1 MDFVNQVKEV
11 SGKNKSL
18 SSMLFAH
25 HGDLFFHRR
34 TILMNITERN
44 IWKLNNL
51 PPMEYCSLARA
62 QKLLNCELED
72 ILHWHNIGAINLC
85 LKLNPTRGTL
95 KIAVLSH
102 QEKDVTTALNP
113 LTSAEEVETF
123 WSPHS
128 HIRSILRLD
137 DDIPMVETLR
147 GNTVTQFNVKV
158 SASGLWHPHSRN
170 LMALLETPDDILYEN
185 RLSMMLPD
193 KPFVYCHFIP
203 DEDEYSAISLNRIY
217 ITSQAIEKIYA
228 HSISARPMDVT
239 KNSLLE
245 QTSYIHQELT
255 VLPQNEV
262 LLEFIH
268 YLIQSHT
275 VFNEKLQ
282 NMAEPDKTQLFHHV
296 LERLKEEGM
305 LRENTLPD
313 EADILSEAD
322 R

>member
-1 MDFVNQVKEV
+1 MGFVNQVKEV

-18 SSMLFAH
+18 SSMFFAH

-72 ILHWHNIGAINLC
+72 ILHWHDIGAINLC

-170 LMALLETPDDILYEN
+170 LMALLETPDDNLYEN

-313 EADILSEAD
+313 EVDILSEAD

>member
-1 MDFVNQVKEV
+1 MGFFNQVKEV

-72 ILHWHNIGAINLC
+72 ILHWHDIGAINLC

>member
-1 MDFVNQVKEV
+1 MGFVNQVKEV

-72 ILHWHNIGAINLC
+72 ILHWHDIGAINLC

-102 QEKDVTTALNP
+102 QEKNVTTALNP

>member
-1 MDFVNQVKEV
+1 
-11 SGKNKSL
+11 
-18 SSMLFAH
+18 
-25 HGDLFFHRR
+25 
-34 TILMNITERN
+34 MNITERN

-72 ILHWHNIGAINLC
+72 ILHWHGIGAINLC

-113 LTSAEEVETF
+113 LASAEEVETF
-123 WSPHS
+123 WSAHS

-137 DDIPMVETLR
+137 GDIPIVETLR

-170 LMALLETPDDILYEN
+170 LMALLEAPDDILYEN

>member
-1 MDFVNQVKEV
+1 
-11 SGKNKSL
+11 
-18 SSMLFAH
+18 
-25 HGDLFFHRR
+25 
-34 TILMNITERN
+34 MNITERN

-72 ILHWHNIGAINLC
+72 ILHWHDIGAINLC

-113 LTSAEEVETF
+113 LASVEEVETF
-123 WSPHS
+123 WSAHS

-137 DDIPMVETLR
+137 GDIPIVETLR

-170 LMALLETPDDILYEN
+170 LMALLEAPDDILYEN

>member
-1 MDFVNQVKEV
+1 
-11 SGKNKSL
+11 
-18 SSMLFAH
+18 
-25 HGDLFFHRR
+25 
-34 TILMNITERN
+34 MNITERN

-72 ILHWHNIGAINLC
+72 ILHWHDIGAINLC

-313 EADILSEAD
+313 EDDILSEAD

>member
-1 MDFVNQVKEV
+1 
-11 SGKNKSL
+11 
-18 SSMLFAH
+18 MLFAH

-72 ILHWHNIGAINLC
+72 ILHWHDIGAINLC

-137 DDIPMVETLR
+137 GDIPIVETLR

-170 LMALLETPDDILYEN
+170 LMALLEAPDDILYEN

>member
-1 MDFVNQVKEV
+1 
-11 SGKNKSL
+11 
-18 SSMLFAH
+18 
-25 HGDLFFHRR
+25 
-34 TILMNITERN
+34 MNITERN

-72 ILHWHNIGAINLC
+72 ILHWHDIGAINLC

-102 QEKDVTTALNP
+102 QEKDVTAALNP
-113 LTSAEEVETF
+113 LAAEAVETF

-137 DDIPMVETLR
+137 GDIPMMETLR

-170 LMALLETPDDILYEN
+170 LMALLEAPDDILNEN

-305 LRENTLPD
+305 LRENTLPN

>member
-1 MDFVNQVKEV
+1 
-11 SGKNKSL
+11 
-18 SSMLFAH
+18 
-25 HGDLFFHRR
+25 
-34 TILMNITERN
+34 MNITERN

-72 ILHWHNIGAINLC
+72 ILHWHDIGAINLC

-137 DDIPMVETLR
+137 GDIPMVETLR

-170 LMALLETPDDILYEN
+170 LMALLEAPDDILYEN

>member
-1 MDFVNQVKEV
+1 MGFVNQVKEV

-18 SSMLFAH
+18 SSVFFAH

-72 ILHWHNIGAINLC
+72 ILHWHDIGAINLC

-170 LMALLETPDDILYEN
+170 LMALLEAPDDILYEN

-203 DEDEYSAISLNRIY
+203 DEDEYTAISLNRIY

>member
-62 QKLLNCELED
+62 KKLLNCELED
-72 ILHWHNIGAINLC
+72 ILHWHDIGAINLC

>member
-1 MDFVNQVKEV
+1 MGFVNQVKEV

-72 ILHWHNIGAINLC
+72 ILHWHDIGAINLC

-113 LTSAEEVETF
+113 LASSEEVETF

-137 DDIPMVETLR
+137 GDIPIVETLR

-170 LMALLETPDDILYEN
+170 LMALLEAPDDILYEN

>member
-1 MDFVNQVKEV
+1 
-11 SGKNKSL
+11 
-18 SSMLFAH
+18 
-25 HGDLFFHRR
+25 
-34 TILMNITERN
+34 MNITERN

-72 ILHWHNIGAINLC
+72 ILHWHDIGAINLC

-137 DDIPMVETLR
+137 GDIPMVETLR

-170 LMALLETPDDILYEN
+170 LMALLEAPDDILYEN

-203 DEDEYSAISLNRIY
+203 DEDEYTAISLNRIY

>member
-1 MDFVNQVKEV
+1 MGFVNQVKEV

-72 ILHWHNIGAINLC
+72 ILHWHDIGAINLC

-137 DDIPMVETLR
+137 GDIPIVETLR

-203 DEDEYSAISLNRIY
+203 DEYEYSAISLNRIY

>member
-1 MDFVNQVKEV
+1 MGFVNQVKEV

-72 ILHWHNIGAINLC
+72 ILHWHDIGAINLC

-137 DDIPMVETLR
+137 GDIPMVETLR

>member
-1 MDFVNQVKEV
+1 
-11 SGKNKSL
+11 
-18 SSMLFAH
+18 
-25 HGDLFFHRR
+25 
-34 TILMNITERN
+34 MNITERN

-72 ILHWHNIGAINLC
+72 ILHWHDIGAINLC

-282 NMAEPDKTQLFHHV
+282 NMAEPDKTQLFHHI

>member
-72 ILHWHNIGAINLC
+72 ILHWHDIGAINLC

-113 LTSAEEVETF
+113 LTSDEEVETF

>member
-1 MDFVNQVKEV
+1 
-11 SGKNKSL
+11 
-18 SSMLFAH
+18 
-25 HGDLFFHRR
+25 
-34 TILMNITERN
+34 MNITERN

-72 ILHWHNIGAINLC
+72 ILHWHDIGAINLC

-102 QEKDVTTALNP
+102 QEKNVTTALNP

>member
-1 MDFVNQVKEV
+1 
-11 SGKNKSL
+11 
-18 SSMLFAH
+18 MLFAH

-72 ILHWHNIGAINLC
+72 ILHWHDIGAINLC

-217 ITSQAIEKIYA
+217 ITRQAIEKIYA

>member
-1 MDFVNQVKEV
+1 MGFVNQVKEV

-72 ILHWHNIGAINLC
+72 ILHWHDIGAINLC

-170 LMALLETPDDILYEN
+170 LMALLEAPDDILYEN

-296 LERLKEEGM
+296 LESLKEEGM

>member
-1 MDFVNQVKEV
+1 
-11 SGKNKSL
+11 
-18 SSMLFAH
+18 
-25 HGDLFFHRR
+25 
-34 TILMNITERN
+34 MNITERN

-72 ILHWHNIGAINLC
+72 ILHWHDIGAINLC

-137 DDIPMVETLR
+137 GDIPIVETLR

-170 LMALLETPDDILYEN
+170 LMALLEAPDDILYEN

-239 KNSLLE
+239 KNPLLD
-245 QTSYIHQELT
+245 QTRYIQQELT

>member
-1 MDFVNQVKEV
+1 
-11 SGKNKSL
+11 
-18 SSMLFAH
+18 
-25 HGDLFFHRR
+25 
-34 TILMNITERN
+34 MNITERN

-72 ILHWHNIGAINLC
+72 ILHWHDIGAINLC

-137 DDIPMVETLR
+137 GDIPMVETLR

-170 LMALLETPDDILYEN
+170 LMALLEAPDDILYEN

-228 HSISARPMDVT
+228 HSISTRPMDVT

>member
-1 MDFVNQVKEV
+1 
-11 SGKNKSL
+11 
-18 SSMLFAH
+18 
-25 HGDLFFHRR
+25 
-34 TILMNITERN
+34 MNITERN

-72 ILHWHNIGAINLC
+72 ILHWHDIGAINLC

-282 NMAEPDKTQLFHHV
+282 NIAEPDKTQLFHHV

>member
-51 PPMEYCSLARA
+51 PPMEYCSLARV

-72 ILHWHNIGAINLC
+72 ILHWHDIGAINLC

>member
-72 ILHWHNIGAINLC
+72 ILHWHDIGAINLC

-282 NMAEPDKTQLFHHV
+282 NMAEPDKTQLFHHI

>member
-1 MDFVNQVKEV
+1 MGFVNQVKEV

-72 ILHWHNIGAINLC
+72 ILHWHDIGAINLC

-268 YLIQSHT
+268 YIIQSHT

>member
-1 MDFVNQVKEV
+1 
-11 SGKNKSL
+11 
-18 SSMLFAH
+18 
-25 HGDLFFHRR
+25 
-34 TILMNITERN
+34 MNITERN

-72 ILHWHNIGAINLC
+72 ILHWHDIGAINLC
-85 LKLNPTRGTL
+85 PKLNPSRGTL

>member
-1 MDFVNQVKEV
+1 MGFVNQVKEV

-72 ILHWHNIGAINLC
+72 ILHWHDIGAINLC

-137 DDIPMVETLR
+137 GDIPIVETLR

-170 LMALLETPDDILYEN
+170 LMALLEAPDDILYEN

>member
-1 MDFVNQVKEV
+1 
-11 SGKNKSL
+11 
-18 SSMLFAH
+18 
-25 HGDLFFHRR
+25 
-34 TILMNITERN
+34 
-44 IWKLNNL
+44 
-51 PPMEYCSLARA
+51 
-62 QKLLNCELED
+62 
-72 ILHWHNIGAINLC
+72 
-85 LKLNPTRGTL
+85 RGTL

-113 LTSAEEVETF
+113 LTSAEEVEPF
-123 WSPHS
+123 WSPHP

-245 QTSYIHQELT
+245 QTSYIYQELT

>member
-1 MDFVNQVKEV
+1 MGFVNQVKEV

-72 ILHWHNIGAINLC
+72 ILHWHDIGAINLC

-203 DEDEYSAISLNRIY
+203 DEDEYSAISFNRIY

-268 YLIQSHT
+268 YLVQSHT

>member
-1 MDFVNQVKEV
+1 
-11 SGKNKSL
+11 
-18 SSMLFAH
+18 
-25 HGDLFFHRR
+25 
-34 TILMNITERN
+34 MNITERN

-72 ILHWHNIGAINLC
+72 ILHWHDIGAFNLC

>member
-1 MDFVNQVKEV
+1 
-11 SGKNKSL
+11 
-18 SSMLFAH
+18 
-25 HGDLFFHRR
+25 
-34 TILMNITERN
+34 MNITERN

-72 ILHWHNIGAINLC
+72 ILHWHDIGAINLC

-137 DDIPMVETLR
+137 GDIPMVETLR

-170 LMALLETPDDILYEN
+170 LMALLEAPDDILYEN

-268 YLIQSHT
+268 YIIQSHT

>member
-1 MDFVNQVKEV
+1 MGFVNQVKEV

-72 ILHWHNIGAINLC
+72 ILHWHDIGAINLC

-137 DDIPMVETLR
+137 GDIPMVETLR

-170 LMALLETPDDILYEN
+170 LMALLEAPDDILYEN

>member
-1 MDFVNQVKEV
+1 MGFVNQVKEV

-18 SSMLFAH
+18 SSMLFAY

-72 ILHWHNIGAINLC
+72 ILHWHDIGAINLC

-113 LTSAEEVETF
+113 LASAEEVETF
-123 WSPHS
+123 WSAHS

-137 DDIPMVETLR
+137 GDIPIVETLR

-170 LMALLETPDDILYEN
+170 LMALLEAPDDILYEN

>member
-1 MDFVNQVKEV
+1 
-11 SGKNKSL
+11 
-18 SSMLFAH
+18 
-25 HGDLFFHRR
+25 
-34 TILMNITERN
+34 MNITERN

-72 ILHWHNIGAINLC
+72 ILHWHDIGAINLC

-102 QEKDVTTALNP
+102 QEKDVTAALNP
-113 LTSAEEVETF
+113 LAAEAVETF

-137 DDIPMVETLR
+137 GDIPIMETLR

-158 SASGLWHPHSRN
+158 SASGLWHPHCRN
-170 LMALLETPDDILYEN
+170 LMALLEAPDDILYEN

-203 DEDEYSAISLNRIY
+203 DADEYSAISLNRIY
-217 ITSQAIEKIYA
+217 INNQAIEKIYA

-239 KNSLLE
+239 KNSLQE

>member
-1 MDFVNQVKEV
+1 MGFVNQVKEV

-72 ILHWHNIGAINLC
+72 ILHWHDIGAINLC

-113 LTSAEEVETF
+113 LASAEEVETF
-123 WSPHS
+123 WSAHS

-137 DDIPMVETLR
+137 GDIPIVETLR

-170 LMALLETPDDILYEN
+170 LMALLEAPDDILYEN

-193 KPFVYCHFIP
+193 KPFVYCHFFP